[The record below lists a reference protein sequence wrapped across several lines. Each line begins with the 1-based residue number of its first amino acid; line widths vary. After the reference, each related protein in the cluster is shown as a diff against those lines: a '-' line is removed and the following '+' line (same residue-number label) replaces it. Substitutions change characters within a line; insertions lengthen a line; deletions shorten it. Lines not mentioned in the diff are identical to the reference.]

1 MSSASD
7 LDASKR
13 DVGPREEG
21 GPSFAREA
29 NDPRLL
35 WRFVWSLLAATCGLL
50 VSVLSLNIL
59 IDPFDLFHTG
69 LVPTAIEND
78 RAIKIGLLYRL
89 KSSPDILILG
99 SSRSRHAQPA
109 FLQQL
114 TGRTGFNAGVTGG
127 DATDEW
133 VFTRMLF
140 QRFPRQP
147 HHALIFISGGVG
159 SGGVNPQL
167 ADDARARRFL
177 TAGLPSGEWSLRHK
191 LLAYLSSDATR
202 SSLRVMRAC
211 VIGTCTTRWF
221 HADGSLLEQ
230 RAVSEDR
237 ATKRLLEMLQAD
249 ISRLTSHGIN
259 PARLE
264 EGQPAGRGHMFERL
278 LGFLNE
284 HGVTPVVVMV
294 PFQPRLLRTMQRL
307 GDRRR
312 QATRSYLARLHRR
325 YRFVYLDLSNVHTF
339 GGSPLGFVDP
349 THVTTATM
357 RLMLTYVVKHDHGI
371 L

>member
-1 MSSASD
+1 MSSA
-7 LDASKR
+7 LDPDGSKL
-13 DVGPREEG
+13 DVGARGEG
-21 GPSFAREA
+21 VPSFTGAA
-29 NDPRLL
+29 DDPRLL
-35 WRFVWSLLAATCGLL
+35 RRFVWSLLAATCGLL
-50 VSVLSLNIL
+50 VAVLSLNIL
-59 IDPFDLFHTG
+59 VDPFDLFHTG

-89 KSSPDILILG
+89 KASPDILILG

-109 FLQQL
+109 FLQNL

-133 VFTRMLF
+133 VFTRMLY
-140 QRFPRQP
+140 QRFPRQQ

-159 SGGVNPQL
+159 SNGVNPQL
-167 ADDARARRFL
+167 AEDARARRFL
-177 TAGLPSGEWSLRHK
+177 GAGLPSGEWSLRHK
-191 LLAYLSSDATR
+191 LLTYLSADATR

-237 ATKRLLEMLQAD
+237 ATRRLLGMLRSD
-249 ISRLTSHGIN
+249 IAGLASHGIS
-259 PARLE
+259 PSRLE
-264 EGQPAGRGHMFERL
+264 EGQQAGSAHMFERL

-294 PFQPRLLRTMQRL
+294 PIQPRLLRTMQRL

-312 QATRSYLARLHRR
+312 QSTRSYLARLHRR

-357 RLMLTYVVKHDHGI
+357 RLMLTYVVKHDNGI